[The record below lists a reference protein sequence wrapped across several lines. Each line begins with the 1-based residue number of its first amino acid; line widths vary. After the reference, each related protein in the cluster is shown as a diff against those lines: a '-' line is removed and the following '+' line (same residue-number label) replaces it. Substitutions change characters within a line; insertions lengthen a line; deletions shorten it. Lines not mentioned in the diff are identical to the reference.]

1 MSQSTI
7 TGRDQLAFLSRQGSI
22 RVGPGSTVKDIQR
35 ARKLRGIEKGM
46 KPILI
51 DTNRIL

>member
-7 TGRDQLAFLSRQGSI
+7 TGKDHIAFLRRQGSI

-35 ARKLRGIEKGM
+35 ARKLRGIKKG
-46 KPILI
+46 
-51 DTNRIL
+51 